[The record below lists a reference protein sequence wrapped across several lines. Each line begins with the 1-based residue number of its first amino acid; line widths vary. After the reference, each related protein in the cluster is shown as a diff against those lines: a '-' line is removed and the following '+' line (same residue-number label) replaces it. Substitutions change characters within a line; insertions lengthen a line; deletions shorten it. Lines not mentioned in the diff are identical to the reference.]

1 MLSWEL
7 YDVLFSFPQEDD
19 EKKEPEEPEHFR
31 KLFIGGLNY
40 ETTNESLKAYFEKW
54 GEIVDVAVMRD
65 PKTNKYVSFKW
76 NLRNVGST
84 YNQSWQYL

>member
-1 MLSWEL
+1 MLEV
-7 YDVLFSFPQEDD
+7 DEFSSYILQFVVIMILTPTPFLQEND

-54 GEIVDVAVMRD
+54 GVIVDVAVMKD
-65 PKTNKYVSFKW
+65 PKTYK
-76 NLRNVGST
+76 
-84 YNQSWQYL
+84 